1 MISVFSFEEKHIN
14 KSAVDL
20 KRLYEGSVIQNAMF
34 KLLYL
39 FYFIYLLMN
48 LLERQKCSQ
57 RGEEVNLHPRN
68 NKEKISNI
76 SLIDT

>member
-1 MISVFSFEEKHIN
+1 MISVFNFEEKHIN
-14 KSAVDL
+14 KSAIDL
-20 KRLYEGSVIQNAMF
+20 KRLYEGSVIQMF

-68 NKEKISNI
+68 NEEKISNI
-76 SLIDT
+76 SVIYT